1 MIDPTT
7 FYTLKVQMVATAF
20 ALLHILIRS
29 LGTLPGYI
37 TDHRSVLL
45 QPIQIPVNG
54 GNVNF
59 TVHLAKLLPV
69 LSLLSFK
76 ISSIFLRLAVA

>member
-20 ALLHILIRS
+20 ALLHILISS

-45 QPIQIPVNG
+45 QSIQIPVDG

-59 TVHLAKLLPV
+59 TVHLAKLLPY
-69 LSLLSFK
+69 LSSCNGLILA
-76 ISSIFLRLAVA
+76 FL

>member
-7 FYTLKVQMVATAF
+7 FYTLEVQMVATAF
-20 ALLHILIRS
+20 ALLHILISS

-45 QPIQIPVNG
+45 QSIQIPVDG
-54 GNVNF
+54 GNIDF
-59 TVHLAKLLPV
+59 TVHLTKLLTD
-69 LSLLSFK
+69 LSSCDSLILA
-76 ISSIFLRLAVA
+76 FL